1 MKNKAQIVQRRGE
14 NEMNSIPI
22 ALQMFSLRDETE
34 KDFLGTLAKVAEMGY
49 DGIEFA
55 GYGGLEAEEL
65 KKELDKLGLKAASS
79 HVPITTLE
87 QEEELAEIIKYQQ
100 VIGSKNIVCPYLL
113 PERRTKEDYYNL
125 IPILN
130 RVGEQC
136 FDAGINFSYHNHDF
150 ELLEL
155 DNGKIPLKLLL
166 EETNPEWVQTEL
178 DVYWL
183 TKAGENPV
191 EWLKRSQNRTPL
203 VHLKDMTTDG
213 EQFFAEL
220 GTGGVDIDGV
230 LQQASQSNV
239 EWWVVEQDQ
248 SRRTPLESVKISLDY
263 LKTKFSTN

>member
-65 KKELDKLGLKAASS
+65 KKELDNLGLKAASS

-87 QEEELAEIIKYQQ
+87 QEEELAKIIKYQQ

-113 PERRTKEDYYNL
+113 EDRRSKEDYYNL

-130 RVGEQC
+130 RVGEKC
-136 FDAGINFSYHNHDF
+136 FNAGINFSYHNHDF
-150 ELLEL
+150 ELFEL
-155 DNGKIPLKLLL
+155 DNGKVPLELLL
-166 EETNPEWVQTEL
+166 EETNPEWVQTEF

-191 EWLKRSQNRTPL
+191 E
-203 VHLKDMTTDG
+203 
-213 EQFFAEL
+213 
-220 GTGGVDIDGV
+220 
-230 LQQASQSNV
+230 
-239 EWWVVEQDQ
+239 
-248 SRRTPLESVKISLDY
+248 
-263 LKTKFSTN
+263 